1 MDKTF
6 TIAGVTTFNGVKTFR
21 FANGKLNLR
30 VNMLRHFGHEDI
42 NLVELPK
49 EMTKVQAMAWVLQ
62 NVKGSKGAVIAT
74 RATDKTT
81 KNNLVL
87 EAEKKV
93 AAAAK
98 ARATRAAKK
107 AVATAA

>member
-6 TIAGVTTFNGVKTFR
+6 TIAGVTNFNGVKTFR

-42 NLVELPK
+42 NLHELPK
-49 EMTKVQAMAWVLQ
+49 PMTQVQAMVWVLQ

-74 RATDKTT
+74 RAADKST
-81 KNNLVL
+81 KSELVL

-98 ARATRAAKK
+98 ARATREEKKAAK
-107 AVATAA
+107 VAA

>member
-21 FANGKLNLR
+21 YANGKLNLR
-30 VNMLRHFGHEDI
+30 VNMLRHFGHENI

-49 EMTKVQAMAWVLQ
+49 EMTKVQATAWMLQ
-62 NVKGSKGAVIAT
+62 NLKGAKGAVVPT
-74 RATDKTT
+74 RASDKTA
-81 KNNLVL
+81 KNELL
-87 EAEKKV
+87 IEAEKKV

-98 ARATRAAKK
+98 ARATREAKK
-107 AVATAA
+107 AAKVAA